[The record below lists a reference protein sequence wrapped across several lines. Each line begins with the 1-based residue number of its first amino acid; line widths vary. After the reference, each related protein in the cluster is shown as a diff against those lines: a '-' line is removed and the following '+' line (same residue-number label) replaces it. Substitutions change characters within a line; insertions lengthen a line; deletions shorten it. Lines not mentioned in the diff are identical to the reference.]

1 MYIRHIAVSVGAVAL
16 AVPLLLLPG
25 TASAVPQ
32 PDPVPLQCSVST
44 TGQSDCLQV
53 TLDGAVTSRTLLEIP
68 GESVTQEIALTVAQT
83 NAFDPF
89 NPSTPNTNAAFL
101 VEPGTLTGNTQGSL
115 VEGAQ
120 SDEVHFNVSQNPGPP
135 GAPNGTTLH
144 FTIRSDELG
153 RGNNVF
159 GFLETGSLQNVTCQL
174 FPGATTLCVGG
185 VSSAG
190 SIATV
195 GGHTII
201 VQVRSDV
208 GEVPE
213 PASLMLLGSG
223 LAGLGLWRRARRKGA
238 QV

>member
-1 MYIRHIAVSVGAVAL
+1 M
-16 AVPLLLLPG
+16 
-25 TASAVPQ
+25 PQ
-32 PDPVPLQCSVST
+32 PGQVPTACPVPVP
-44 TGQSDCLQV
+44 GVESDCLQV
-53 TLDGAVTSRTLLEIP
+53 NIDTQVFSRSLIEVP
-68 GESVTQEIALTVAQT
+68 GESVTSEIAIEIAQT

-101 VEPGTLTGNTQGSL
+101 VEPGTLTGAHQGSL

-159 GFLETGSLQNVTCQL
+159 GFLESGSLQNVTCIL
-174 FPGATTLCVGG
+174 FPGACVGIPPISG
-185 VSSAG
+185 V
-190 SIATV
+190 ATV
-195 GGHTII
+195 DGHTII

-208 GEVPE
+208 AEVPE

>member
-101 VEPGTLTGNTQGSL
+101 VEPGTLTGNTQGSK
-115 VEGAQ
+115 VEGEQ
-120 SDEVHFNVSQNPGPP
+120 SDEVHFNVSQNVGTLF
-135 GAPNGTTLH
+135 TTLH
-144 FTIRSDELG
+144 FTIRSDEDPG

-159 GFLETGSLQNVTCQL
+159 GIVESGILQNVTCQL
-174 FPGATTLCVGG
+174 FPGATTFCVGG
-185 VSSAG
+185 VSSAA
-190 SIATV
+190 SVATV
-195 GGHTII
+195 GTHAII